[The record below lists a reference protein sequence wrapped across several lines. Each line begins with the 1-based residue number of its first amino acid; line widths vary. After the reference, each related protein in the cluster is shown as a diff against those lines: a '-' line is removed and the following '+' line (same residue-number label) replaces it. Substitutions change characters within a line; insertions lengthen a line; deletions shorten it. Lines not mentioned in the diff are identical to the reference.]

1 MKAEKKVKKNFF
13 ITWDQQKMLTELSV
27 YFDKTEAELFR
38 DMIENEWI
46 NNFWN
51 LIKKDDTYGK

>member
-13 ITWDQQKMLTELSV
+13 ITWDQQKMLTESSV

-38 DMIENEWI
+38 NMIKNELI

-51 LIKKDDTYGK
+51 LIKKDDTHGK

>member
-1 MKAEKKVKKNFF
+1 MKAKKKVKKNFF

-51 LIKKDDTYGK
+51 LIRKDDTHGK

>member
-51 LIKKDDTYGK
+51 LIKKDDTHGK